1 MSTFSLT
8 AQGGAPAASASAG
21 EKDQALWRGLT
32 VGQLVFPAL
41 DDPYDGRNE
50 EDFWL
55 ARYREYRAL
64 EWDQLDW
71 ASLRAAFEDAARRL
85 AAAPEAAPELT
96 FDVPGPDERLFLE
109 MWFGFGDPPVAARA
123 VPGED
128 GRFEVTY
135 GQHRICALADFPM
148 GSDDQD
154 LMGIGELGFVEAPP
168 LPPSFMVP
176 VLVRG

>member
-8 AQGGAPAASASAG
+8 AQGGATAGAG
-21 EKDQALWRGLT
+21 EKGTALWRGLS

-71 ASLRAAFEDAARRL
+71 ASLRAAFEGAARAL
-85 AAAPEAAPELT
+85 AERPEAAPELT

-123 VPGED
+123 VADSGQD

-148 GSDDQD
+148 DKDDQD
-154 LMGIGELGFVEAPP
+154 LMGIGEHGFVEAPP
-168 LPPSFMVP
+168 CPPSFMVP
-176 VLVRG
+176 VLVQE